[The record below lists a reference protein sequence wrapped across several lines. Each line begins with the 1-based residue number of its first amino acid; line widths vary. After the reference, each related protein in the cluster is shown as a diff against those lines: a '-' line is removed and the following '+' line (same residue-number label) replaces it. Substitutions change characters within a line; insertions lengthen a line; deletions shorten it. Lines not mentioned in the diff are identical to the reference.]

1 MPGRSDFTIVYG
13 AQKVNGFLYMIYVEI
28 RGEMGYNYNKYVK
41 NFTIRNTGLRST
53 KQSGYH

>member
-1 MPGRSDFTIVYG
+1 
-13 AQKVNGFLYMIYVEI
+13 MIYVEM